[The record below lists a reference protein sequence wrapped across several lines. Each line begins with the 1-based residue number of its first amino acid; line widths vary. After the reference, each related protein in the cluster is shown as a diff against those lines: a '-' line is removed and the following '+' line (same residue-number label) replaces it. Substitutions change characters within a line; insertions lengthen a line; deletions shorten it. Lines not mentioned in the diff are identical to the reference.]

1 MIFLVKFHEAATEFT
16 IESEC
21 AHKLFMDLRKVVP
34 YQSFDIYEN
43 PDELP
48 LFQWNG
54 GNNE

>member
-1 MIFLVKFHEAATEFT
+1 MIFLVKFHQVATEIT

-21 AHKLFMDLRKVVP
+21 AHKVFTDLRKVVP
-34 YQSFDIYEN
+34 YQSFDIYAK

-48 LFQWNG
+48 VFQWNG

>member
-1 MIFLVKFHEAATEFT
+1 MIFLVKFHQVATELT

-21 AHKLFMDLRKVVP
+21 AHKVFMDLRKVVT
-34 YQSFDIYEN
+34 YQSFDVYAN

-48 LFQWNG
+48 VFQWNG

>member
-1 MIFLVKFHEAATEFT
+1 MMFLVKFHEVATEIT

-21 AHKLFMDLRKVVP
+21 AHKVFMDLRKAVP
-34 YQSFDIYEN
+34 YQSFDIYAK

>member
-1 MIFLVKFHEAATEFT
+1 MIFHVKFHEAATELT

-21 AHKLFMDLRKVVP
+21 AHKVFMDLRKVVP
-34 YQSFDIYEN
+34 CQSFDVYADPN
-43 PDELP
+43 ELP

>member
-1 MIFLVKFHEAATEFT
+1 MIFHVKFHEAATELT

-34 YQSFDIYEN
+34 CQSFDIYAK

-48 LFQWNG
+48 VFQWNG

>member
-1 MIFLVKFHEAATEFT
+1 MIFLVKFHEAATELT

-34 YQSFDIYEN
+34 YQSFDIYAK

-48 LFQWNG
+48 VFQWNG